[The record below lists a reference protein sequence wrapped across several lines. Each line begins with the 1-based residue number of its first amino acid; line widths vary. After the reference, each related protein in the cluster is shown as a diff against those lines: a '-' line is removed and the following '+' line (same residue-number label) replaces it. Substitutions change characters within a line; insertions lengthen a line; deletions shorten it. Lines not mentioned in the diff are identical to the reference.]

1 MLPQLTHDFKT
12 TGEIDAALCPNICSQ
27 ELEKVFGDMG
37 FEVVWE
43 ANSNQAFVGF
53 RLNGKFS
60 GGERGFA
67 AEKVVTSSSD
77 SMAETFLVRE
87 S

>member
-1 MLPQLTHDFKT
+1 MLPQLTHHFKT

-67 AEKVVTSSSD
+67 EKVVTSSGD
-77 SMAETFLVRE
+77 SMAEAFLVRE

>member
-1 MLPQLTHDFKT
+1 MLPQLTHDLKT
-12 TGEIDAALCPNICSQ
+12 SSEIDAALCPNICPQ

-53 RLNGKFS
+53 RLNGKFLS
-60 GGERGFA
+60 GERRF
-67 AEKVVTSSSD
+67 AEKVVTSCSD